1 MSSPRLEA
9 FLARL
14 YTDEASLAAF
24 IRAPAD
30 TARDAGLDDAD
41 VSAMVAADH
50 IGLVM
55 AAAARRS
62 SARGATE
69 SLPVILGVVGS
80 TLWMNRLFRN
90 LHTAELVSIGRLR
103 PQRRCDRAV
112 QGRRRKLMPQRPPAR
127 HS

>member
-55 AAAARRS
+55 AAAGYRAKRARRKG
-62 SARGATE
+62 RRP
-69 SLPVILGVVGS
+69 LLQ
-80 TLWMNRLFRN
+80 
-90 LHTAELVSIGRLR
+90 RLR
-103 PQRRCDRAV
+103 
-112 QGRRRKLMPQRPPAR
+112 GRSSLI
-127 HS
+127 